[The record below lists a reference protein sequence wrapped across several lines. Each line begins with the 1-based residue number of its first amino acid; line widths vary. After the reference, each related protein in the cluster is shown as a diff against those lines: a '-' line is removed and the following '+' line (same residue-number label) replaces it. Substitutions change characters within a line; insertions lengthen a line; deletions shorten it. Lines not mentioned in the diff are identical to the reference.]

1 MYYFRKAMIL
11 LLILVIV
18 FVTGC
23 QRHDSDIISSKH
35 EISVS
40 SPIKNESQ
48 EINPPDN
55 GDAPY
60 IIQFFSEEEFL
71 MFLNLRED
79 RTLIQKLP
87 GLSCYQESFSEEDFL
102 RFLEQIKCFTYPVV
116 KEYDSVLYEYY
127 VKTNHMFID
136 YVIDGI
142 DYRFV
147 LNIVDDSLQSIMEK
161 DSSFKEI
168 TGSKADIAAEKED
181 SERVF
186 ILFEMN
192 DITNR
197 LFIFSND
204 RESSIDWFRSL
215 SYIRYK

>member
-1 MYYFRKAMIL
+1 
-11 LLILVIV
+11 
-18 FVTGC
+18 
-23 QRHDSDIISSKH
+23 
-35 EISVS
+35 
-40 SPIKNESQ
+40 
-48 EINPPDN
+48 
-55 GDAPY
+55 
-60 IIQFFSEEEFL
+60 
-71 MFLNLRED
+71 
-79 RTLIQKLP
+79 
-87 GLSCYQESFSEEDFL
+87 
-102 RFLEQIKCFTYPVV
+102 
-116 KEYDSVLYEYY
+116 
-127 VKTNHMFID
+127 
-136 YVIDGI
+136 
-142 DYRFV
+142 
-147 LNIVDDSLQSIMEK
+147 MEK

>member
-1 MYYFRKAMIL
+1 
-11 LLILVIV
+11 
-18 FVTGC
+18 
-23 QRHDSDIISSKH
+23 
-35 EISVS
+35 
-40 SPIKNESQ
+40 
-48 EINPPDN
+48 
-55 GDAPY
+55 
-60 IIQFFSEEEFL
+60 
-71 MFLNLRED
+71 
-79 RTLIQKLP
+79 
-87 GLSCYQESFSEEDFL
+87 
-102 RFLEQIKCFTYPVV
+102 
-116 KEYDSVLYEYY
+116 
-127 VKTNHMFID
+127 MFID
-136 YVIDGI
+136 YIIDGI

-192 DITNR
+192 DITKR

>member
-1 MYYFRKAMIL
+1 
-11 LLILVIV
+11 
-18 FVTGC
+18 
-23 QRHDSDIISSKH
+23 
-35 EISVS
+35 
-40 SPIKNESQ
+40 
-48 EINPPDN
+48 
-55 GDAPY
+55 
-60 IIQFFSEEEFL
+60 
-71 MFLNLRED
+71 
-79 RTLIQKLP
+79 
-87 GLSCYQESFSEEDFL
+87 
-102 RFLEQIKCFTYPVV
+102 
-116 KEYDSVLYEYY
+116 
-127 VKTNHMFID
+127 MFID